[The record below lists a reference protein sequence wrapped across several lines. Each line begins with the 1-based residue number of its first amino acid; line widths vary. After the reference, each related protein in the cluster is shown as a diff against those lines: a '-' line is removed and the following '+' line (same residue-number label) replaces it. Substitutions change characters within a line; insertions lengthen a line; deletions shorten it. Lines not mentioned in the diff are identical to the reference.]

1 MVTSISFT
9 CLHAEKRRKNFQ
21 ATPQHKHSWV
31 KRIPS
36 SVNGM
41 RREWR
46 QAQIDRYFFESFRQ
60 STTDLPEFAPMV
72 ALSCSLVPMGTAC
85 STGDSAPLPP
95 PPPPPTPAPDSRK
108 RATSYSSFP
117 GDSSTTPDIRAA
129 GGLESLARRKRA
141 ELSSFKKYV
150 T

>member
-1 MVTSISFT
+1 
-9 CLHAEKRRKNFQ
+9 
-21 ATPQHKHSWV
+21 
-31 KRIPS
+31 
-36 SVNGM
+36 
-41 RREWR
+41 
-46 QAQIDRYFFESFRQ
+46 
-60 STTDLPEFAPMV
+60 MV

-85 STGDSAPLPP
+85 STGDSAPLTPP
-95 PPPPPTPAPDSRK
+95 PPLTPAPDSRK